1 MSAEGYTVEIFSLL
15 TTTFM
20 SVIVAS
26 GFIIGSLFS
35 NYVEYSSK
43 IKGDFAAFAGGI
55 FFAAIAFS
63 LVDEAIKQDSF
74 VTMLVGFIVGT
85 VIYSIA
91 NHHLRK
97 RSKYKSS
104 ENNQIS
110 SNNRNKN
117 GTSQAI
123 LVGTILDSVPE
134 TLFIGV
140 IIGLN
145 IQGLMGAVVALFLGN
160 LTATLNGAKI
170 MLEEGKTKS
179 KILKKWLL
187 DFTIVAAAGPIGYFL
202 VKPLSGEHFSIMI
215 GFAAGI
221 LMIFISREL
230 IPQAFREDSG
240 YKTDVSIVLGFLIGM
255 TLFEML

>member
-1 MSAEGYTVEIFSLL
+1 MSAEGYTVEMFSLL

-35 NYVEYSSK
+35 NYFEYSSK
-43 IKGDFAAFAGGI
+43 IKADFAAFAGGI
-55 FFAAIAFS
+55 FFPAIAFS

-74 VTMLVGFIVGT
+74 VTIIIGFILGT

-97 RSKYKSS
+97 RSKYKLP
-104 ENNQIS
+104 NNNNIL
-110 SNNRNKN
+110 SNNRKKN
-117 GTSQAI
+117 GSSQVI
-123 LVGTILDSVPE
+123 LVGTILDSIPE

-145 IQGLMGAVVALFLGN
+145 IHGLIGAVVALFLGN

-179 KILKKWLL
+179 K
-187 DFTIVAAAGPIGYFL
+187 F
-202 VKPLSGEHFSIMI
+202 
-215 GFAAGI
+215 
-221 LMIFISREL
+221 
-230 IPQAFREDSG
+230 
-240 YKTDVSIVLGFLIGM
+240 
-255 TLFEML
+255 